1 MSEVFG
7 DTTTAQVAPVVP
19 MPELPDSAAS
29 KLGSN
34 PVQEPAPVVT
44 IGDLQ
49 KVATEADGIEAQK
62 DRENSAYA
70 RIVGLSE
77 RRARWQNTVFKDSND
92 MLYGVLQGCYN
103 LYADLSGKSVEAS
116 ALRGA
121 LALLLKQRNI
131 EVRESTHT
139 MTKIVRCVFDGDR
152 RRISAY
158 SRALRAALDKK
169 VHAAKLAVFIYEAG
183 GVEELRL
190 GKPGNAMSPADKAEQ
205 VKEAIKAKNI
215 GVFDAAAV
223 SDQLDHAAVGNM
235 RILIATQD
243 ASAKFTVNAV
253 ISSASAMNAALVAYY
268 SANKDSLKSDGSAK
282 AQSAKAVDEEA
293 LLEAL
298 AAEAASAQAA

>member
-1 MSEVFG
+1 MEEQVEVVNG
-7 DTTTAQVAPVVP
+7 MAAEAPIIPMAKAQVA
-19 MPELPDSAAS
+19 
-29 KLGSN
+29 
-34 PVQEPAPVVT
+34 
-44 IGDLQ
+44 
-49 KVATEADGIEAQK
+49 ATEAGGIEAQRQ
-62 DRENSAYA
+62 REAGAYE
-70 RIVGLSE
+70 RIVALSD
-77 RRARWQNTVFKDSND
+77 RRATWQSTVLKDSND
-92 MLYGVLQGCYN
+92 MLYGVLQDCYQ
-103 LYADLSGKSVEAS
+103 LYADMASKSPEAS

-121 LALLLKQRNI
+121 LALLLKERNI

-169 VHAAKLAVFIYEAG
+169 VPAAKLAVFIYEAG

-190 GKPGNAMSPADKAEQ
+190 GKPANAMSPADKAKQ

-215 GVFDAAAV
+215 GMFDAAAV
-223 SDQLDHAAVGNM
+223 SDQLDHAAVGTM

-253 ISSASAMNAALVAYY
+253 ISSASALNAALVAYY
-268 SANKDSLKSDGSAK
+268 SANKDSLKSDGAAKAESAK
-282 AQSAKAVDEEA
+282 ATDEEA

-298 AAEAASAQAA
+298 ATEAASAQAA